1 MHRRLLLSHLA
12 ITLLVLLVLELP
24 LGLFFADRERER
36 LASAVERDAT
46 VLASIYEDAL
56 ETGTPIDVRAAREYA
71 AATGARVVVV
81 DADAISLID
90 TEAPVPRDFSTRP
103 EIASALDG
111 FRSVGTRASETLAE
125 DLLYVAVPS
134 ASGGVVHGAVRLTLP
149 TSEVDRRIQRFWMSL
164 VAVGA
169 VVLLA
174 VTAISWTI
182 SRSVVRPVRALT
194 DAAERLAAG
203 DLRARI
209 DVGDAP
215 RELAQLAGSF
225 NGMADRLESLLG
237 AQQAFVADAS
247 HQLRTPLTS
256 LRLQLENAEAETA
269 DDRTRQDLRTAIGEV
284 DRMTELV
291 GQLLALARAEGRRVP
306 SVPIDVTALAAER
319 LELWEAV
326 AGERGVGLI
335 LDAPGAT
342 PAAAAPGT
350 VEQILDNL
358 LDNAVGHAPPGSAV
372 RIEVRVDGTGTV
384 LRVVD
389 HGTGMDAADKARAF
403 ERFWRGAA
411 DRAGTG
417 LGLPIVRTLAEQS
430 GGTASLEDTPG
441 GGLTVVVR
449 FPAQP

>member
-12 ITLLVLLVLELP
+12 ITLLVLLILELP

-81 DADAISLID
+81 DAAGISLID
-90 TEAPVPRDFSTRP
+90 TEAPVPRDLSTRP
-103 EIASALDG
+103 EIAAAIDG
-111 FRSVGTRASETLAE
+111 YRSVGTRASETLAE

-174 VTAISWTI
+174 VTAMSWTI

-215 RELAQLAGSF
+215 PELTQLAASF
-225 NGMADRLESLLG
+225 NGMADRLEALLG

-256 LRLQLENAEAETA
+256 LRLQLENAEAETG
-269 DDRTRQDLRTAIGEV
+269 DDATRQDLRTAIGEV
-284 DRMTELV
+284 DRMGELV

-306 SVPIDVTALAAER
+306 AVEVDLTALAAER

-326 AGERGVGLI
+326 AVERGVALH
-335 LDAPGAT
+335 LDAPGPT
-342 PAAAAPGT
+342 PAAAAPGA

-358 LDNAVGHAPPGSAV
+358 LDNAVGHAPVGSTIAIV
-372 RIEVRVDGTGTV
+372 VQGDPTGAE

-389 HGTGMDAADKARAF
+389 HGAGMDDPAKVRAF
-403 ERFWRGAA
+403 ERFWRGPV
-411 DRAGTG
+411 DRPGTG

-430 GGTASLEDTPG
+430 GGTAALEDTPG
-441 GGLTVVVR
+441 GGLTVIVR
-449 FPAQP
+449 LPARP

>member
-1 MHRRLLLSHLA
+1 MHRRLLLSHVG

-24 LGLFFADRERER
+24 LGLFFADRERDR
-36 LASAVERDAT
+36 LATAVERDAT

-56 ETGTPIDVRAAREYA
+56 ETGTPIDVRTAREYA

-81 DADAISLID
+81 DADGISVID

-103 EIASALDG
+103 EIESALDG
-111 FRSVGTRASETLAE
+111 YRSVGTRASETLDV

-149 TSEVDRRIQRFWMSL
+149 TSEVDRRILRFWLSL
-164 VAVGA
+164 AAVGV
-169 VVLLA
+169 VVLLT
-174 VTAISWTI
+174 VTAISWRI

-215 RELAQLAGSF
+215 AELGQLAASF
-225 NGMADRLESLLG
+225 NGMADRLEALLG

-256 LRLQLENAEAETA
+256 LRLQLENAEAETTDA
-269 DDRTRQDLRTAIGEV
+269 GTRQDLRTAIGEL
-284 DRMTELV
+284 DRMSELV

-306 SVPIDVTALAAER
+306 VEAIDLTDLATER
-319 LELWEAV
+319 LELWAAV
-326 AGERGVGLI
+326 AAEHAVTLT
-335 LDAPGAT
+335 LDSTGPVPASAAPGA
-342 PAAAAPGT
+342 

-358 LDNAVGHAPPGSAV
+358 LDNALGHAPPGSV
-372 RIEVRVDGTGTV
+372 VEIV
-384 LRVVD
+384 LRLDGSDAVLRLVD
-389 HGTGMDAADKARAF
+389 HGPGMGGAERARAF
-403 ERFWRGAA
+403 ERFWRGAT

-430 GGTASLEDTPG
+430 GGNASLEDTPG

-449 FPAQP
+449 LPARP

>member
-1 MHRRLLLSHLA
+1 VHRRLLLSHVG

-24 LGLFFADRERER
+24 LGLFFADRERDR
-36 LASAVERDAT
+36 LATAVERDAT

-56 ETGTPIDVRAAREYA
+56 ETGTPIDVRTAREYA

-81 DADAISLID
+81 DADGISVID

-103 EIASALDG
+103 EIESALDG
-111 FRSVGTRASETLAE
+111 YRSVGTRASETLDV

-149 TSEVDRRIQRFWMSL
+149 TSEVDRRILRFWLSL
-164 VAVGA
+164 AAVGV
-169 VVLLA
+169 VVLLT
-174 VTAISWTI
+174 VTAISWRI

-215 RELAQLAGSF
+215 AELGQLAASF
-225 NGMADRLESLLG
+225 NGMADRLEALLG

-256 LRLQLENAEAETA
+256 LRLQLENAEAETTDA
-269 DDRTRQDLRTAIGEV
+269 GTRQDLRTAIGEL
-284 DRMTELV
+284 DRMSELV

-306 SVPIDVTALAAER
+306 VEAIDLTDLATER
-319 LELWEAV
+319 LELWAAV
-326 AGERGVGLI
+326 AAEHAVTLT
-335 LDAPGAT
+335 LDSTGPVAASAAPGA
-342 PAAAAPGT
+342 

-358 LDNAVGHAPPGSAV
+358 LDNALGHAPPGSV
-372 RIEVRVDGTGTV
+372 VEIV
-384 LRVVD
+384 LRLDGSDAVLRLVD
-389 HGTGMDAADKARAF
+389 HGPGMGGAERARAF
-403 ERFWRGAA
+403 ERFWRGAT

-430 GGTASLEDTPG
+430 GGNASLEDTPG

-449 FPAQP
+449 LPARP

>member
-1 MHRRLLLSHLA
+1 MHRRLLLSHLG

-24 LGLFFADRERER
+24 LGLFFADRERDR
-36 LASAVERDAT
+36 LATAVERDAT

-56 ETGTPIDVRAAREYA
+56 ETGTPVDVRAAREYA

-81 DADAISLID
+81 DADGISVID

-103 EIASALDG
+103 EVASALDG
-111 FRSVGTRASETLAE
+111 YRSVGTRASETLDV

-149 TSEVDRRIQRFWMSL
+149 TSEVDRRIQRFWLSL
-164 VAVGA
+164 AAVGV
-169 VVLLA
+169 VVLLT
-174 VTAISWTI
+174 VTAISWRI

-215 RELAQLAGSF
+215 RELAQLAASF
-225 NGMADRLESLLG
+225 NGMADRLEALLG

-256 LRLQLENAEAETA
+256 LRLQLENAEAETGDA
-269 DDRTRQDLRTAIGEV
+269 GTRQDLRTAIGEV

-306 SVPIDVTALAAER
+306 VAAIDLTELATER
-319 LELWEAV
+319 LELWAAV
-326 AGERGVGLI
+326 AAEHDVTLT
-335 LDAPGAT
+335 LDSTGPV
-342 PAAAAPGT
+342 PAAAAPGA

-358 LDNAVGHAPPGSAV
+358 LDNALGHAPPGSAV
-372 RIEVRVDGTGTV
+372 EIVLRLDGTDGL

-389 HGTGMDAADKARAF
+389 HGPGMDGAEQARAF
-403 ERFWRGAA
+403 ERFWRGAT
-411 DRAGTG
+411 DRPGTG
-417 LGLPIVRTLAEQS
+417 LGLPIVRTLAGQS
-430 GGTASLEDTPG
+430 GGSASLEDTPG

-449 FPAQP
+449 LPARP

>member
-24 LGLFFADRERER
+24 LGLFFADRERDR
-36 LASAVERDAT
+36 LAIAVERDAT

-71 AATGARVVVV
+71 AVTGARVVVV

-149 TSEVDRRIQRFWMSL
+149 TSEVDRRIQRFWLSL
-164 VAVGA
+164 LAVGA

-203 DLRARI
+203 DLQARI
-209 DVGDAP
+209 DVGNAP
-215 RELAQLAGSF
+215 RELAQLAASF

-256 LRLQLENAEAETA
+256 LRLQLENAEAETT
-269 DDRTRQDLRTAIGEV
+269 DDGTRQDLRTAIGEV

-306 SVPIDVTALAAER
+306 PVRIDVTALAAER
-319 LELWEAV
+319 LDLWEAV
-326 AGERGVGLI
+326 AGERGVRLI
-335 LDAPGAT
+335 LDAPAES
-342 PAAAAPGT
+342 PAVAAPGA

-358 LDNAVGHAPPGSAV
+358 LDNAVGHAPSGSVV
-372 RIEVRVDGTGTV
+372 RIEVRLDGTGT
-384 LRVVD
+384 LLKVVD
-389 HGTGMDAADKARAF
+389 QGTGMDAADKARAF
-403 ERFWRGAA
+403 ERFWRGAS
-411 DRAGTG
+411 DRSGTG

-430 GGTASLEDTPG
+430 GGGATLEDTVG

-449 FPAQP
+449 LPAQP

>member
-1 MHRRLLLSHLA
+1 
-12 ITLLVLLVLELP
+12 
-24 LGLFFADRERER
+24 
-36 LASAVERDAT
+36 
-46 VLASIYEDAL
+46 
-56 ETGTPIDVRAAREYA
+56 
-71 AATGARVVVV
+71 
-81 DADAISLID
+81 
-90 TEAPVPRDFSTRP
+90 
-103 EIASALDG
+103 
-111 FRSVGTRASETLAE
+111 
-125 DLLYVAVPS
+125 
-134 ASGGVVHGAVRLTLP
+134 
-149 TSEVDRRIQRFWMSL
+149 MSL

>member
-1 MHRRLLLSHLA
+1 VHRRLLLSHLA